1 MSGSPGGSPWE
12 DPLGGFLWGEYLG
25 GVLGRIPGGSRP
37 GFPLEDPDP
46 LRVSSIG
53 SLRDPVGFMCFGLIC
68 FDLDLRLHEKVETDA
83 NHRASDKQHR
93 WTNALI
99 GREASGGA
107 RLT

>member
-1 MSGSPGGSPWE
+1 M
-12 DPLGGFLWGEYLG
+12 DPLGGVPGRIPWGDSFGGNTWG